1 LDRGFFTR
9 AFVVVLFALAL
20 PFVALACGDDDNGD
34 NGEARLRV
42 VTDVAPITSIVENI
56 GGDRVELRGM
66 VPRGA
71 SSHGFEPPP
80 GEVRHLTE
88 ADLFVYNGFFLAEP
102 LYNLTEANMKGGA
115 TILWVGEETL
125 PEGEWIF
132 DFDFPAEEGMPNP
145 HVWMDPMRALRYGEL
160 VHAQLVEMDPD
171 NSDAYDANF
180 ARFEEKTL
188 DLHTRIEQAVAT
200 IPEEHRML
208 LTYHDC
214 CPYFADRYGME
225 VIGAVQPTA
234 ISEPSAS
241 EVAAIID
248 QVRALGLPAIF
259 GSELFPSPVMEQIG
273 RETGAEFVYGIEDD
287 ELPGE
292 RGEAEH
298 TYWGMM
304 AENAENIVVALG
316 GDASWLEGFDP
327 SPVHDGES
335 SARY

>member
-1 LDRGFFTR
+1 
-9 AFVVVLFALAL
+9 
-20 PFVALACGDDDNGD
+20 
-34 NGEARLRV
+34 
-42 VTDVAPITSIVENI
+42 
-56 GGDRVELRGM
+56 
-66 VPRGA
+66 
-71 SSHGFEPPP
+71 
-80 GEVRHLTE
+80 
-88 ADLFVYNGFFLAEP
+88 
-102 LYNLTEANMKGGA
+102 
-115 TILWVGEETL
+115 
-125 PEGEWIF
+125 
-132 DFDFPAEEGMPNP
+132 
-145 HVWMDPMRALRYGEL
+145 
-160 VHAQLVEMDPD
+160 
-171 NSDAYDANF
+171 
-180 ARFEEKTL
+180 
-188 DLHTRIEQAVAT
+188 
-200 IPEEHRML
+200 
-208 LTYHDC
+208 
-214 CPYFADRYGME
+214 